1 MGLLLYTKLLWLLP
15 ILVHAKDD
23 GGDGSGN
30 YPSGLGEF
38 NGTFF
43 YDIPIFQSLSNLIV
57 AFAAIVIAYNG
68 VKLMVS
74 NVSDFRETTAAKNAI
89 LAAMCV
95 IVLVKLLPG
104 LVKQIAEMFRGT
116 QF

>member
-30 YPSGLGEF
+30 YPSGLGGF

-68 VKLMVS
+68 VKLMIS
-74 NVSDFRETTAAKNAI
+74 SDFRETTAAKNAI
-89 LAAMCV
+89 LAAMGV